1 MVDITAAEVFRDF
14 VTDGVPSSGA
24 HNPRKP
30 DIRKLLKQFET
41 IIAAF
46 TSNGG
51 VIYASKAA
59 LDADLAR
66 PANTMAWVL
75 GDATAASN
83 GIYRKV
89 GASGAGNWVRAG
101 DLPYSFIL
109 ASNVGAGTPSA
120 IQATTSIPV
129 SGSALILLQIA
140 EDYAGEAATVSFN
153 GGAALT
159 IKTNSGEDV
168 RNLAGGSVVYGVISG
183 GVFRLANDEA
193 IASLIYVAR
202 DEAVAAADR
211 ADAEADRS
219 HDEAD
224 RSEAARDIAA
234 GYASDA
240 VSQGN
245 VPIYATVLG
254 MPALE
259 IPVGINAIRVNGYYA
274 AGDGGGALYV
284 KVDDEPVHAG
294 KFQTADGAWWAISE
308 TSGNP
313 RQFGAR
319 GDGVANDSNAF
330 DAAASAFRNI
340 TVKEGVYRAG
350 SSFTIPKGV
359 TVVFDEGAVIDIQS
373 GVTLTW
379 NGGIVA
385 WPKQRIFSG
394 SLVQSAYQSNSLT
407 PYVLALQGDPTIE
420 YSTPFWFGAVADNV
434 TDDYNACV
442 CSAYFGP
449 VSYYPAVDVDA
460 GERYLCTT
468 SVPLRRSGTSIRGDG
483 YKSWCRL
490 VSYIPTGVG
499 QFFGI
504 AGLLPTVSGG
514 EPVAYVQDIV
524 IDGIHVDTNNGINDN
539 GIGGSF
545 CKNVTVTN
553 CHFSNVGRKAVTFQ
567 YHVHNNLMTDCIIHS
582 AAMETGGSSSALT
595 TEGENSSFTYANG
608 VAGYDWDGNDNTENK
623 FENIRILKSGYS
635 GVTLSNAR
643 RTTVSGVTIDSLGAN
658 GRPFIMARV
667 SKNNTFRSCRVKVST
682 RGFLYAG
689 SGTTVSTLFED
700 CTAESVTGDYSFYSE
715 GRGTEFIRCQS
726 VQADDRSGLGIRG
739 TECAFVMS
747 RIDFTAITSATQA
760 AFLFATA
767 TNFKM
772 ETGYIGGAGA
782 LRSFNTS
789 GAANV
794 SLQNSTFVGGTEGI
808 RVGAAA
814 NNVRIRGNSI
824 GGDGAGRV
832 YVESG
837 AQKVNVSGNT
847 FPGST
852 PSTTW
857 VNQQDLWRDG
867 VCNDNIGDVGGLQ
880 CTRRGG
886 TIHGTKS
893 ATPEGIVPASPGSTI
908 TRSDGAAGSTF
919 YVKQTGTGNTGW
931 AAVA

>member
-1 MVDITAAEVFRDF
+1 MVNNAA
-14 VTDGVPSSGA
+14 TIWADGPGSS
-24 HNPRKP
+24 PYQPPKS
-30 DIRKLLKQFET
+30 DIREWGAW
-41 IIAAF
+41 IESYIGAIV
-46 TSNGG
+46 SNGG
-51 VIYASKAA
+51 AIFDTKASI
-59 LDADLAR
+59 DASLAYD
-66 PANTMAWVL
+66 ANTMAWVL
-75 GDATAASN
+75 GDAVAANN

-120 IQATTSIPV
+120 IQATTTIPV
-129 SGSALILLQIA
+129 SVSALILLQIA
-140 EDYAGEAATVSFN
+140 EDYAGAAATVSFN
-153 GGAALT
+153 GAAPLI

-183 GVFRLANDEA
+183 GTFRLANDEA
-193 IASLIYVAR
+193 IASLIYQAR
-202 DEAVAAADR
+202 DEAVAAAGR

-245 VPIYATVLG
+245 VPIYATVVG
-254 MPALE
+254 MPSLE

-284 KVDDEPVHAG
+284 KVNDEPAHGG
-294 KFQTADGAWWAISE
+294 KFQTADGAWWEISE
-308 TSGNP
+308 TSVNP

-319 GDGVANDSNAF
+319 GDGVADDSNAF
-330 DAAASAFRNI
+330 VAAASAFKEI
-340 TVKEGVYRAG
+340 TVPTGVYLAG
-350 SSFTIPKGV
+350 NSFIVPKGV
-359 TVVFDEGAVIDIQS
+359 TVKFDNGAVIDIQM
-373 GVTLTW
+373 GAIITW
-379 NGGIVA
+379 NGGIKA
-385 WPKQRIFSG
+385 GPKQKIFSG
-394 SLVQSAYQSNSLT
+394 SLVQSTYQSNSLT
-407 PYVLALQGDPTIE
+407 PYVLALQGDPEIE

-434 TDDYNACV
+434 TNDYNACI

-449 VSYYPAVDVDA
+449 VSYYPAVNVDA
-460 GERYLCTT
+460 GERYLCNT
-468 SVPLRRSGTSIRGDG
+468 SIPLRRSGTAIRGDG
-483 YKSWCRL
+483 YRSWCRL

-514 EPVAYVQDIV
+514 EPTAYVQDIV

-539 GIGGSF
+539 GISGSF

-553 CHFSNVGRKAVTFQ
+553 CYFSNVGRKAVTFQ
-567 YHVHNNLMTDCIIHS
+567 YHVHNNLVTDCVIHS
-582 AAMETGGSSSALT
+582 ASMESGGTQSALT

-608 VAGYDWDGNDNTENK
+608 VAGFDWDGNDNTENK
-623 FENIRILKSGYS
+623 FQNIRILQSGYS
-635 GVTLSNAR
+635 GVTISNAR
-643 RTTVSGVTIDSLGAN
+643 RTTVEGVTIDSLGVN
-658 GRPFIMARV
+658 GRPVIISRV

-682 RGFLYAG
+682 RGFLYAV
-689 SGTTVSTLFED
+689 SSTTVSTLFED

-715 GRGTEFIRCQS
+715 GHGTEFNRCQS

-772 ETGYIGGAGA
+772 ETSYIGGAGA

-794 SLQNSTFVGGTEGI
+794 SLQNNTFAGGVDGI

-832 YVESG
+832 YIESG
-837 AQKVNVSGNT
+837 AQKVNVSGNA
-847 FPGST
+847 FPGSN

-893 ATPEGIVPASPGSTI
+893 ATPDGIVPASPGSTI
-908 TRSDGAAGSTF
+908 TRSDGAAGSTL